1 MDTAAIDHSTGRR
14 TLKVLHVDDE
24 PLHLR
29 VVEDILTAF
38 GHATTNARSGR
49 EALDCLSREAFDL
62 VIMDVHM
69 PAMSGVEVVQRLR
82 ASRGPERATPVI
94 ALTADVLTKTP
105 DEYRALGF
113 NDFLAKPI
121 LVNGLMAS
129 VMAAVGER
137 YDAEARLLP
146 N

>member
-1 MDTAAIDHSTGRR
+1 VDTATTCQPSAGRPLR
-14 TLKVLHVDDE
+14 VLHVDDE

-29 VVEDILTAF
+29 VVEDILLAF

-49 EALDCLSREAFDL
+49 EALDRLSRESFDL

-82 ASRGPERATPVI
+82 ASSGPERATPVI

-105 DEYRALGF
+105 DEYLALGF

-121 LVNGLMAS
+121 LVNGLMTS
-129 VMAAVGER
+129 VMAAVGEHFESR
-137 YDAEARLLP
+137 VPA
-146 N
+146 